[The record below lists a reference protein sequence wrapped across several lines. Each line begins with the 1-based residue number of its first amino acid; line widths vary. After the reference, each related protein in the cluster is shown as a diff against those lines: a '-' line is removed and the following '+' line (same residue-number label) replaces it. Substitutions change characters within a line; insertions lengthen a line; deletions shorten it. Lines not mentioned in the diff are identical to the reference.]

1 LAVLVC
7 VGWSASIAGAA
18 ALPFLHAEGDRLV
31 DSSGTPVLLKGCNLG
46 NWLLLEPWMFG
57 GCIEAKDQDDI
68 FSTLAERFGEERRDQ
83 LVDLYRRSFI
93 TPRDFELI
101 KTFGFNVVR
110 LPFHYSVVQEE
121 TPPYRIKVDAFVHL
135 DRAVDM
141 AEAAGIYVILDLHG
155 APGGQSK
162 DMPTGKSNQ
171 NHLWTD
177 ATDQQRMI
185 DVWRAVAQHFHD
197 RSAVAAYD
205 LLNEPY
211 GSFHQDLKPDLVK
224 LMSAIYPA
232 VREVD
237 QKHVLFFPG
246 VISKDISFYGNPHEH
261 GWQNVG
267 FTEHFYPGLF
277 SSSPVVESHARTL
290 NDVFP
295 KRKTYLEQIGA
306 PYYVGE
312 FNVVL
317 RSTGG
322 VRMMREYFDRFAQN
336 GWTATM
342 WSYKLLQASGHG
354 DDADVWYA
362 VTNMDRLSKLDLHSS
377 SFEDF
382 QKFFGSL
389 ATVPLSVNLPLR
401 DALTVATVEPVP
413 LTKFGAK
420 ETDGAAVKLSED
432 WKSWG
437 TWNDKSADGAAGL
450 WQDVAVT
457 TGERYRFSVKAV
469 LDGKQGKNRVEL
481 RLENAVGDVQVV
493 LNSSLGSPTQTP
505 TVLSVSGTSIGP
517 TLRVLVRVVPGD
529 GKIRIQDAS
538 LTELKTGDV
547 R

>member
-1 LAVLVC
+1 MAVLIC
-7 VGWSASIAGAA
+7 VGVSASIARGA
-18 ALPFLHAEGDRLV
+18 ALPFLHADGDRLV
-31 DSSGTPVLLKGCNLG
+31 DPSGTPVLLKGCNLG

-68 FSTLAERFGEERRDQ
+68 FSTLAGRFGEERRDQ
-83 LVDLYRRSFI
+83 LIDLYRQSFI

-101 KTFGFNVVR
+101 KSFGFNVAR
-110 LPFHYSVVQEE
+110 LPFHYSVVQEDQ
-121 TPPYRIKVDAFVHL
+121 PPYRIKADAFVHL

-177 ATDQQRMI
+177 ATDQKRMI
-185 DVWRAVAQHFHD
+185 DVWTAVAQHFHD

-211 GSFHQDLKPDLVK
+211 GTFHQDLKPDLVK
-224 LMSAIYPA
+224 LMSAVYPA
-232 VREVD
+232 VRAVD
-237 QKHVLFFPG
+237 PQHVMFFPG
-246 VISKDISFYGNPHEH
+246 VISKDITFYGNPHEH

-267 FTEHFYPGLF
+267 FTEHYYPGLF
-277 SSSPVVESHARTL
+277 SSAPVVESHAKTL
-290 NDVFP
+290 NDAFR
-295 KRKTYLEQIGA
+295 KRKTYLEQIGS

-362 VTNMDRLSKLDLHSS
+362 VTNTNLLPKLDLHSS
-377 SFEDF
+377 SFDDF

-401 DALTVATVEPVP
+401 DALTAAKAEPLP
-413 LTKFGAK
+413 LTTFGAK
-420 ETDGAAVKLSED
+420 ETDGPAVKLSED

-437 TWNDKSADGAAGL
+437 TWNGKSADGAAGL

-457 TGERYRFSVKAV
+457 TGKRYRFSMNAV

-481 RLENAVGDVQVV
+481 RLENAADGVQLA
-493 LNSSLGSPTQTP
+493 LNSSLGSAGQPAAA
-505 TVLSVSGTSIGP
+505 VSVSGTSMAP
-517 TLRVLVRVVPGD
+517 VLRVLVRIMPGD
-529 GKIRIQDAS
+529 GKISIQDAS